1 MNYYNLSDGSLAF
14 QKPFPD
20 FKGTLELSPDGKYMV
35 SCNEDSYI
43 ILRNVKTQ
51 EEVWRYKNAKLE
63 IHQAHFSPDGKY
75 LIAGRPQS
83 DILIWTMESLIE

>member
-1 MNYYNLSDGSLAF
+1 
-14 QKPFPD
+14 
-20 FKGTLELSPDGKYMV
+20 MV

-51 EEVWRYKNAKLE
+51 EVVWTYKNGKLE

-75 LIAGRPQS
+75 LIAGRPES
-83 DILIWTMESLIE
+83 DILIWRMESLIERKIN